1 MLRVIE
7 VPVDHYVRQLDELSS
22 AQPRHVIE
30 RLIDHEQ
37 HPALRQIEAEVAQI
51 EAQVAQAS
59 EQVEPIPEPVA
70 EPPLP
75 EPRPMSRVRPHDDGV
90 IVMRPPKLSHR
101 FPKSPSL

>member
-1 MLRVIE
+1 VLRVIE
-7 VPVDHYVRQLDELSS
+7 VPVAHYVRQLDELSS

-30 RLIDHEQ
+30 RLITTK
-37 HPALRQIEAEVAQI
+37 ALRQIEAEVAQI
-51 EAQVAQAS
+51 EAQVAKAS

-75 EPRPMSRVRPHDDGV
+75 EPRPMSARAPHDDGV

-101 FPKSPSL
+101 FPKPPSL

>member
-1 MLRVIE
+1 M
-7 VPVDHYVRQLDELSS
+7 
-22 AQPRHVIE
+22 IE

>member
-59 EQVEPIPEPVA
+59 EQVEPIPEP
-70 EPPLP
+70 PLP
-75 EPRPMSRVRPHDDGV
+75 EPRPMSRVRPHERWRDRHAAAEA
-90 IVMRPPKLSHR
+90 IAPISETVMR
-101 FPKSPSL
+101 